1 MNGFEYKYNT
11 PNDIFQNILLLQ
23 DYSPISI
30 GAFVVIVIL
39 FILQVLYIIPTIN
52 IVYWEF
58 VRKTKAQKRK
68 DFIRQI
74 AIQKDI
80 EDKIMQ
86 EIDAH

>member
-23 DYSPISI
+23 ELSPIDM
-30 GAFVVIVIL
+30 GVFCVIL
-39 FILQVLYIIPTIN
+39 LFFIINILYIMPSIN
-52 IVYWEF
+52 ILVSEY
-58 VRKTKAQKRK
+58 TKQKKSQKRK
-68 DFIRQI
+68 NFIKQI

-80 EDKIMQ
+80 EDQIMQ

>member
-23 DYSPISI
+23 DTT
-30 GAFVVIVIL
+30 AWALVVFWIL
-39 FILQVLYIIPTIN
+39 FIFYWICVLYLFPFAN
-52 IVYWEF
+52 SIVNEYLK
-58 VRKTKAQKRK
+58 RYKAKKRK

>member
-23 DYSPISI
+23 EVSPISI
-30 GAFVVIVIL
+30 GIFCVIFLIIMIHL
-39 FILQVLYIIPTIN
+39 LYIIPIIN
-52 IVYWEF
+52 ISYSEF
-58 VRKTKAQKRK
+58 IRAKKAKKRK

-80 EDKIMQ
+80 EDQIMQ
-86 EIDAH
+86 EMDEH

>member
-11 PNDIFQNILLLQ
+11 PNDILQNILLLQ
-23 DYSPISI
+23 DTSAVAI
-30 GAFVVIVIL
+30 GVFCGL
-39 FILQVLYIIPTIN
+39 FILYWISVLY
-52 IVYWEF
+52 F
-58 VRKTKAQKRK
+58 VPALNSITDEYVKRYKAKKRK

>member
-11 PNDIFQNILLLQ
+11 PNDIFLNILLLQ
-23 DYSPISI
+23 EISPISI
-30 GAFVVIVIL
+30 GIFCVLLLIIISHL
-39 FILQVLYIIPTIN
+39 LYIIPTIN
-52 IVYWEF
+52 ILYTEF
-58 VRKTKAQKRK
+58 IRARKAKKRK

-80 EDKIMQ
+80 EDQIMQ

>member
-11 PNDIFQNILLLQ
+11 PNDIFLNILLLQ
-23 DYSPISI
+23 EISPISLGI
-30 GAFVVIVIL
+30 FCVLLLIIISHL
-39 FILQVLYIIPTIN
+39 LYIIPTIN
-52 IVYWEF
+52 ILYTEF
-58 VRKTKAQKRK
+58 IRARKAKKRK

-80 EDKIMQ
+80 EDQIMQ

>member
-23 DYSPISI
+23 EISPIFI
-30 GAFVVIVIL
+30 GVFWVIL
-39 FILQVLYIIPTIN
+39 IIFICNILYLIPTIN
-52 IVYWEF
+52 ILYTEF
-58 VRKTKAQKRK
+58 LRAKKAKKRK

-80 EDKIMQ
+80 EDQIMQ
-86 EIDAH
+86 EMDTH

>member
-23 DYSPISI
+23 ELSPIDI
-30 GAFVVIVIL
+30 GVFCVIL
-39 FILQVLYIIPTIN
+39 LFFIINILYIMPSIN
-52 IVYWEF
+52 ILVSEY
-58 VRKTKAQKRK
+58 TKQKKSQKRK
-68 DFIRQI
+68 NFIKQI

-80 EDKIMQ
+80 EDQIMQ

>member
-23 DYSPISI
+23 ELSPIDI
-30 GAFVVIVIL
+30 GVFCVIL
-39 FILQVLYIIPTIN
+39 LFFIMSLLYIMPSIN
-52 IVYWEF
+52 ILVSEYT
-58 VRKTKAQKRK
+58 KQKKAQKRK
-68 DFIRQI
+68 NFIKQI

-80 EDKIMQ
+80 EDQIMQ

>member
-23 DYSPISI
+23 DFSPISI
-30 GAFVVIVIL
+30 GVFVVILLWFVVQILYVI
-39 FILQVLYIIPTIN
+39 PMIN
-52 IVYWEF
+52 IVYSEF
-58 VRKTKAQKRK
+58 VKQMKAKKRK